1 MNRKLFGETG
11 PTIQAELALGRF
23 YSEQQIYPSAIT
35 AYRQAFASL
44 AKDPLA
50 RSQVVA
56 DQLIPSSPPPMPR
69 CRVRT
74 APGWSR
80 KCSPPAR

>member
-11 PTIQAELALGRF
+11 PTIKAELALGRF
-23 YSEQQIYPSAIT
+23 YSEQQIYPPPSPPIG
-35 AYRQAFASL
+35 RPLPSL

-50 RSQVVA
+50 RSQIVA
-56 DQLIPSSPPPMPR
+56 DQLIPFLAAANASLQGPI
-69 CRVRT
+69 
-74 APGWSR
+74 APGWNR